1 MRAPGKLPRRIVHGR
16 VQIHLQLLFLKLH
29 FIIAHFLSPRI
40 AFFQTKGNQMTAA
53 YSADQTAL
61 LIVDPYNDFM
71 SEGGKLFNA
80 IKETADASGMYDN
93 LRKII
98 PAARS
103 AGIQVFIVPH
113 HRSCHGDF
121 DGWKHM
127 NLFQKATLPSKAF
140 EVGTWGGEFHP
151 EFGPQPGD
159 VIVKE
164 HWAQSGFANTD
175 LDALLKQ
182 HGIQKIILVGLIA
195 NSCIESTARFGM
207 ELGYHVTLV
216 TDATA
221 AFSVE
226 GMQAAAI
233 NAPMYAHAIY
243 TTSELVAKLPVT

>member
-1 MRAPGKLPRRIVHGR
+1 
-16 VQIHLQLLFLKLH
+16 
-29 FIIAHFLSPRI
+29 
-40 AFFQTKGNQMTAA
+40 MTAT
-53 YSADQTAL
+53 YSADRTGL

-80 IKETADASGMYDN
+80 IKATADVSGMFDN

-113 HRSCHGDF
+113 HRSHHGDF
-121 DGWKHM
+121 DGWQHINM
-127 NLFQKATLPSKAF
+127 FQKAGLPTKAF
-140 EVGTWGGEFHP
+140 EVGSWGGEFNP

-159 VIVKE
+159 VVIKE

-175 LDALLKQ
+175 LDAQLKQ
-182 HGIQKIILVGLIA
+182 HGIQKIILIGLIA

-207 ELGYHVTLV
+207 ELGYHVTLG

-226 GMQAAAI
+226 GMQAAAT
-233 NAPMYAHAIY
+233 NAPMFAHAIY
-243 TTSELVAKLPVT
+243 STAELLGHLPVA

>member
-1 MRAPGKLPRRIVHGR
+1 
-16 VQIHLQLLFLKLH
+16 
-29 FIIAHFLSPRI
+29 
-40 AFFQTKGNQMTAA
+40 MTET
-53 YSADQTAL
+53 YSAERTGL

-80 IKETADASGMYDN
+80 IKATADESGMFDN

-113 HRSCHGDF
+113 HRSHDGDF
-121 DGWKHM
+121 DGWQNINM
-127 NLFQKATLPSKAF
+127 FQKAGLPTKAF
-140 EVGTWGGEFHP
+140 EVGSWGGEFNP

-159 VIVKE
+159 VVIKE

-175 LDALLKQ
+175 LDAQLKQ

-221 AFSVE
+221 AFSAE
-226 GMQAAAI
+226 GMHAAAT
-233 NAPMYAHAIY
+233 NAPMFAHAIY
-243 TTSELVAKLPVT
+243 STAELMEHLPKA

>member
-1 MRAPGKLPRRIVHGR
+1 
-16 VQIHLQLLFLKLH
+16 
-29 FIIAHFLSPRI
+29 
-40 AFFQTKGNQMTAA
+40 MTAT
-53 YSADQTAL
+53 YSAERTGL

-80 IKETADASGMYDN
+80 IKATADESGMFDN

-113 HRSCHGDF
+113 HRSHDGDF
-121 DGWKHM
+121 DGWQHINM
-127 NLFQKATLPSKAF
+127 FQKAGLPTKAF
-140 EVGTWGGEFHP
+140 EVGSWGGEFNP

-159 VIVKE
+159 VVIKE

-175 LDALLKQ
+175 LDAQLKQ

-221 AFSVE
+221 AFSAE
-226 GMQAAAI
+226 GMHAAAT
-233 NAPMYAHAIY
+233 NAPMFAHAIY
-243 TTSELVAKLPVT
+243 STAELMEHLPKA

>member
-1 MRAPGKLPRRIVHGR
+1 
-16 VQIHLQLLFLKLH
+16 
-29 FIIAHFLSPRI
+29 
-40 AFFQTKGNQMTAA
+40 MTAT
-53 YSADQTAL
+53 YSAERTGL

-80 IKETADASGMYDN
+80 IKATADASGMFDN

-113 HRSCHGDF
+113 HRSHHGDF
-121 DGWKHM
+121 DGWQHINM
-127 NLFQKATLPSKAF
+127 FQKAGLPTKAF
-140 EVGTWGGEFHP
+140 EVGSWGGEFNP

-159 VIVKE
+159 VVIKE

-175 LDALLKQ
+175 LDAQLKQ

-226 GMQAAAI
+226 GMQAAAT
-233 NAPMYAHAIY
+233 NAPMFAHAIY
-243 TTSELVAKLPVT
+243 STAELLEHLPVA

>member
-1 MRAPGKLPRRIVHGR
+1 
-16 VQIHLQLLFLKLH
+16 
-29 FIIAHFLSPRI
+29 
-40 AFFQTKGNQMTAA
+40 MTAT
-53 YSADQTAL
+53 YSAERTGL

-80 IKETADASGMYDN
+80 IKATADASGMFGN

-98 PAARS
+98 PAARA

-113 HRSCHGDF
+113 HRSHHGDF
-121 DGWKHM
+121 DGWQHINM
-127 NLFQKATLPSKAF
+127 FQKAGLPTKAF
-140 EVGTWGGEFHP
+140 EVGSWGGEFNP

-159 VIVKE
+159 VVIKE

-175 LDALLKQ
+175 LDAQLKQ

-221 AFSVE
+221 AFSAE
-226 GMQAAAI
+226 GMQAAAT
-233 NAPMYAHAIY
+233 NAPMFAHAIY
-243 TTSELVAKLPVT
+243 STAELLEQLPVA

>member
-1 MRAPGKLPRRIVHGR
+1 
-16 VQIHLQLLFLKLH
+16 
-29 FIIAHFLSPRI
+29 
-40 AFFQTKGNQMTAA
+40 MTAT
-53 YSADQTAL
+53 YSAERTGL

-80 IKETADASGMYDN
+80 IKATADASGMFGN

-98 PAARS
+98 PAARA

-113 HRSCHGDF
+113 HRSHHGDF
-121 DGWKHM
+121 DGWQHINM
-127 NLFQKATLPSKAF
+127 FQKAGLPTKAF
-140 EVGTWGGEFHP
+140 EVGSWGGEFNP

-159 VIVKE
+159 VVIKE
-164 HWAQSGFANTD
+164 HWAQSGFANAD
-175 LDALLKQ
+175 LDAQLKQ

-221 AFSVE
+221 AFSAE
-226 GMQAAAI
+226 GMQAAAT
-233 NAPMYAHAIY
+233 NAPMFAHAIY
-243 TTSELVAKLPVT
+243 STAELLEQLPVA